1 MFCSLSRVT
10 IDHWCFCCQEGVI
23 WDIEI
28 VFCEQ
33 SWNICKGP
41 LLQIEIFKIFKLICF
56 VLIIKQLFIF
66 GFKA

>member
-1 MFCSLSRVT
+1 MFCRSSGVL
-10 IDHWCFCCQEGVI
+10 IDHWCFCCQGGVI

-28 VFCEQ
+28 VFYNQ

-41 LLQIEIFKIFKLICF
+41 LPQIEISEIFKLICF
-56 VLIIKQLFIF
+56 VLIIKQLFIC